1 MQDLILH
8 HYASSPFSEKV
19 RLVLGMK
26 GITWKSV
33 TVPTMMPKPDVMALT
48 GGYRR
53 TPFMQVGADVYCDTA
68 LMCRVIDR
76 LFPTPPLF
84 PAEAGGVQHMV
95 AHWADT
101 ALFWSAIP
109 YTMQPAGAQHIFA
122 GLPPEAI
129 KAFAADRAAM
139 TGSMRRST
147 VADASANLKMQLG
160 WLEQQFS
167 DGRAFICGA
176 APSIADFATVQ
187 SVWYIERVPPVA
199 AVLQSFPK
207 IMQWFERMRAFGH
220 GEKLKFTSDEA
231 IEAARTAIGTVATSV
246 APDQGF
252 AAGDA
257 VTVTPTDYAQ
267 DVVAGRLVGLANDEV
282 AIERRDE
289 RAGRVVVHFPRLGY
303 QVKKAEAAQ

>member
-8 HYASSPFSEKV
+8 HYANSPFSEKV

-26 GITWKSV
+26 GIAWKSV
-33 TVPTMMPKPDVMALT
+33 TVPTMLPKPDVVALT

-53 TPFMQVGADVYCDTA
+53 TPFMQIGADIYCDTA
-68 LMCRVIDR
+68 LMCRVIDK

-84 PAEAGGVQHMV
+84 PAEAGGAQHMV

-101 ALFWSAIP
+101 ALFWAAIP

-139 TGSMRRST
+139 AGSMRRST
-147 VADASANLKMQLG
+147 MADAGANLRLQLG
-160 WLEQQFS
+160 WLEQQLG
-167 DGRAFICGA
+167 DGREFICGA
-176 APSIADFATVQ
+176 LPSIADFATVQ

-199 AVLQSFPK
+199 AVLQAFPK
-207 IMQWFERMRAFGH
+207 TLQWFERMRAFGH
-220 GEKLKFTSDEA
+220 GEKQKFTSEEA
-231 IEAARTAIGTVATSV
+231 IEAARSAIGTVATSV

-267 DVVAGRLVGLANDEV
+267 DAVTGRLVGLANDEV